1 MNFSE
6 IFPYVFSVFVGVCSW
21 RVTYIMLSK
30 KVQQDID
37 ILKESNKHEI
47 ETLMNQHKL
56 DMDSLI
62 EQHKMELEKIEKEH
76 QNKIQLLEIEHEN
89 EMKRKEK
96 ELEDSAKYGAA
107 KDIIGGLF
115 EGIMSNAL
123 GSPELQEEISKQIK
137 EGLKGDVK
145 K

>member
-6 IFPYVFSVFVGVCSW
+6 IFPYIFSVLVGVCSW
-21 RVTYIMLSK
+21 RVTYITLSK

-62 EQHKMELEKIEKEH
+62 EQHKMKLEKIEK
-76 QNKIQLLEIEHEN
+76 
-89 EMKRKEK
+89 RR
-96 ELEDSAKYGAA
+96 A
-107 KDIIGGLF
+107 
-115 EGIMSNAL
+115 
-123 GSPELQEEISKQIK
+123 SKF
-137 EGLKGDVK
+137 V
-145 K
+145 